1 MKQLLFLLV
10 LFFICS
16 DMFGQQ
22 NNDSLQNVIALQK
35 HDDAEM
41 KAYFLL
47 AADCHRTNPEK
58 AKKYLFQAI
67 KYAKIAEN

>member
-1 MKQLLFLLV
+1 MKQLLFLLI
-10 LFFICS
+10 LFSCS

-35 HDDAEM
+35 HDDGEM

-47 AADCHRTNPEK
+47 AADCHRMS
-58 AKKYLFQAI
+58 
-67 KYAKIAEN
+67 